1 MTNQL
6 MHFAIH
12 ADDLGRA
19 RKFYGGVFGWGFE
32 GFGGGPMD
40 DFCMMRDANGKE
52 LAPLGAIQKRKYNV
66 AGKDIYG
73 FECTI
78 RVEDLDAITKA
89 VIAQGG
95 KIVMPRCAVPTVGWL
110 IKFLDTEG
118 NLVVAM
124 QPDPKAK

>member
-6 MHFAIH
+6 MHFVIH
-12 ADDLGRA
+12 ADDIDRA

-32 GFGGGPMD
+32 GFGGVPMT
-40 DFCMMRDANGKE
+40 DFCMMRDSAGKE
-52 LAPLGAIQKRKYNV
+52 LAPLGAMQIRKYNV
-66 AGKDIYG
+66 AGKEIYG

-78 RVEDLDAITKA
+78 QVKDLDAITKA

-95 KIVMPRCAVPTVGWL
+95 KIVMPRCAVPGVGWL

-118 NLVVAM
+118 NFACAM
-124 QPDPKAK
+124 QPDSSAK

>member
-12 ADDLGRA
+12 ADDVKRA
-19 RKFYGGVFGWGFE
+19 RKFYSGVFGWGFE
-32 GFGGGPMD
+32 GFGGGSMD
-40 DFCMMRDANGKE
+40 DFCMMRDAEGKE
-52 LAPLGAIQKRKYNV
+52 LAPLGAMQKRKYNV
-66 AGKDIYG
+66 AGKEIYG

-78 RVEDLDAITKA
+78 QVKDLDATAKA
-89 VIAQGG
+89 VVAQGG
-95 KIVMPRCAVPTVGWL
+95 KIVMERCAVPTVGWL
-110 IKFLDTEG
+110 IKFLDTEC